1 MQRSNRGNMH
11 KCIMS
16 TLCCYLINDLIVST
30 CCGCCQRHPLVCSI
44 VILNSSL
51 ILLGEIVLNNRMTA
65 LHRFNFDDVDAAN
78 AKIVAAELRLKAP
91 DSPRGMLFAY
101 QLLEGAKTNHNTA
114 KKLLRVWRLGESTNA
129 STMILNMTSLAK
141 EWLHSSYLNHGIEIE
156 LQYEASAPQV
166 LPASPLLVLYMSSSE
181 NYQYTMEETRQKRHV
196 PSKRQTPGS
205 SIDVQAIYAT
215 EAPPATQAPSGTLPC
230 HVDEIVLTT
239 EEIGLQ
245 DVIYAP
251 SLIRFTFC
259 SGHCH
264 WPFPQNVSATN
275 AGRIQGRVAVLS
287 GKVPQPCCAPK
298 EYSSER
304 YLFRKGP
311 TRIQSDLLPQS
322 KVLSC
327 ECK

>member
-1 MQRSNRGNMH
+1 MH
-11 KCIMS
+11 
-16 TLCCYLINDLIVST
+16 
-30 CCGCCQRHPLVCSI
+30 CQKHPLDCSI

-51 ILLGEIVLNNRMTA
+51 ILLGEIVLNNRVTA
-65 LHRFNFDDVDAAN
+65 LHQFNFDDMEAVN

-101 QLLEGAKTNHNTA
+101 QLLEPAKANHNTA
-114 KKLLRVWRLGESTNA
+114 KKLLHVWRLGESTTA

-141 EWLHSSYLNHGIEIE
+141 EWLLSSSLNHGIEIE
-156 LQYEASAPQV
+156 LQYEASGPRV

-181 NYQYTMEETRQKRHV
+181 NYHYTMEETRQRRHV
-196 PSKRQTPGS
+196 PSKRQTAA

-215 EAPPATQAPSGTLPC
+215 EAPPATEAPSGTLPC
-230 HVDEIVLTT
+230 HVDEVVLTT
-239 EEIGLQ
+239 KEIGLS

-251 SLIRFTFC
+251 TRIRFTFC
-259 SGHCH
+259 NGHCH
-264 WPFPQNVSATN
+264 WPFPQNVSAPN

-311 TRIQSDLLPQS
+311 TTIQTGILPES